1 MPVLKNRVDDAY
13 YAPLATLVVP
23 TDTELYLGLIH
34 HDDNEKD
41 RMRIT
46 AEHNVVPKFSIAS
59 ECGWTRTN
67 SEPVPGPTSSH
78 RLAAQNLSKTI

>member
-1 MPVLKNRVDDAY
+1 MLKNRVDDAY
-13 YAPLATLVVP
+13 YAPLAKLVLP
-23 TDTELYLGLIH
+23 ADTELYLGLIH
-34 HDDNEKD
+34 HDDHEGN

-67 SEPVPGPTSSH
+67 FERVPGPTSLH
-78 RLAAQNLSKTI
+78 RLAAQNLSKSI